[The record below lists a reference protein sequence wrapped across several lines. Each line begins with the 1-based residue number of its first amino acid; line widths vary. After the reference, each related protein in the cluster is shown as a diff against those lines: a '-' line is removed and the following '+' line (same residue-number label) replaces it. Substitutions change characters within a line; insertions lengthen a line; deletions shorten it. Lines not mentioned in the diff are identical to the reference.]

1 MLRRAGVFAAA
12 AALAT
17 VACAGM
23 AGAEPTPTTPPKP
36 PTTNVDITGAEL
48 SGGGVEVSV
57 AYKCE
62 APGKTV
68 TLQVFV
74 RSTGEGAQQT
84 IGATTKATC
93 NTERQTVSVTAGKIP
108 DAEPFTPAAGETV
121 RVFSTLVS
129 GDNQQSLESGTAV
142 KRLTLK

>member
-1 MLRRAGVFAAA
+1 MLRHTGTLASA

-17 VACAGM
+17 VAWAGV
-23 AGAEPTPTTPPKP
+23 AGAEPTTTAPAKP
-36 PTTNVDITGAEL
+36 ATTNVDITGAEL
-48 SGGGVEVSV
+48 TSGGLDVSV

-62 APGKTV
+62 ATDKPV

-93 NTERQTVSVTAGKIP
+93 NTERQTVSVTATKIP
-108 DAEPFTPAAGETV
+108 DAEPFSPAVGETV